1 MCVQLLQITARNEG
15 QVSLLA
21 KKNGH
26 TSISTC
32 TYSDDSNSKLK
43 STGLSIKVDKKEK
56 IEKCENYK
64 KGSDKRVMDCRDDP
78 PPGTVYPRSQNRV
91 TSDRAQNR
99 VTSDSPKGCGREEE
113 EEEAE
118 EEAVGVGSIMSC
130 SDKIAKWNALGTVGI
145 SICYYCCRDFYNCS

>member
-1 MCVQLLQITARNEG
+1 
-15 QVSLLA
+15 
-21 KKNGH
+21 
-26 TSISTC
+26 
-32 TYSDDSNSKLK
+32 
-43 STGLSIKVDKKEK
+43 
-56 IEKCENYK
+56 
-64 KGSDKRVMDCRDDP
+64 MDCRDDP

-99 VTSDSPKGCGREEE
+99 VTSDSPKWCGREEE